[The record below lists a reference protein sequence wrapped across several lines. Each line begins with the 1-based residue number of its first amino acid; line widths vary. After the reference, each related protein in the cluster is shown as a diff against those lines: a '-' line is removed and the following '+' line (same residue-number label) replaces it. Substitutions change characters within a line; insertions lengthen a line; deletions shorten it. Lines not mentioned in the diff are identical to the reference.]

1 MYGCRNENENT
12 TSQDAVLKEKITAFV
27 RFEEKKS
34 LQQKSEKTA
43 QNQTESIDE
52 QSSYAHPFAE
62 IIAQFMKN
70 HQNFDAYFKNSYGD
84 INLNIASQTI
94 IFNDNKYVF
103 FPIKKN
109 KEYVGALGCKITED
123 LTYASFR
130 FLDKN
135 DKLAEGITEAFIK
148 HFMKINNQQKM
159 SSPYYNTESTGD
171 DDILLEGEIE
181 TVTIPPPSYVKGN
194 YTYNGTGFISYVNVF
209 DNNNNFGMDG
219 GAIFYNYEEYIS
231 PNFIMSNSDRLKY
244 PKFTQVVINIANYV
258 DSNPNVMKTLKQ
270 YTGLNEQQI
279 LDKLKFG
286 KGPLIEIKPL
296 DGAYGYHNPTT
307 NTVQINEKYVTM
319 LENSSLTD
327 AGALKLFLSIVLLHE
342 FVHYSDGLFFNW
354 TQENGANWKIATYG
368 FVVDHNNVKF
378 IKN

>member
-1 MYGCRNENENT
+1 
-12 TSQDAVLKEKITAFV
+12 
-27 RFEEKKS
+27 
-34 LQQKSEKTA
+34 
-43 QNQTESIDE
+43 
-52 QSSYAHPFAE
+52 
-62 IIAQFMKN
+62 MKN

-244 PKFTQVVINIANYV
+244 PKFTQVVINISA
-258 DSNPNVMKTLKQ
+258 VMAKFWHVILVAVVGGIFLLIKT
-270 YTGLNEQQI
+270 
-279 LDKLKFG
+279 
-286 KGPLIEIKPL
+286 
-296 DGAYGYHNPTT
+296 
-307 NTVQINEKYVTM
+307 V
-319 LENSSLTD
+319 
-327 AGALKLFLSIVLLHE
+327 
-342 FVHYSDGLFFNW
+342 
-354 TQENGANWKIATYG
+354 
-368 FVVDHNNVKF
+368 
-378 IKN
+378 